1 MTSEL
6 VGVLSST
13 DAGEPVLIGRG
24 LVERDDATLTL
35 CSESNT
41 PPPGVGQGVASGVCA
56 ADELADAPV
65 EEPAPDSVELVD
77 VCDRLEM
84 ASGCCMEWYN
94 ADRRKPCEGNIRL
107 G

>member
-1 MTSEL
+1 MLTAEQRQMRRCRWL
-6 VGVLSST
+6 VLARSA
-13 DAGEPVLIGRG
+13 AGGG
-24 LVERDDATLTL
+24 
-35 CSESNT
+35 
-41 PPPGVGQGVASGVCA
+41 A
-56 ADELADAPV
+56 ADELADEPV
-65 EEPAPDSVELVD
+65 EEPVPESVELVD